1 MSLQHVKQRPI
12 LLSTPMVRAIIAG
25 QKTHTRRIAKPAN
38 EIDTQWCPHFF
49 DGKWHVYDEDGNCIK
64 KVNCPYGQIG
74 DQLWVRETYFPAT
87 NQQGSEI
94 FVYKADQDD
103 QWIAD
108 FAEEDNGGWKPSI
121 FMPRIASRILLEIT
135 DIRVERLYD
144 ITPED
149 AVAEGI
155 APCQYPNIP
164 EGFINSGKAHWFDYI
179 QNKFCLASAKSSYFS
194 LWEKIN
200 GRKSL
205 ESNPWVWVIEFKRI
219 EVPA

>member
-1 MSLQHVKQRPI
+1 MKQRPI
-12 LLSTPMVRAIIAG
+12 LFSTPMVRAIIAG

-103 QWIAD
+103 EWIAD
-108 FAEEDNGGWKPSI
+108 FAEEGNGGWKPSI
-121 FMPRIASRILLEIT
+121 FMPRKAARIILEIT
-135 DIRVERLYD
+135 NIRVERIQS
-144 ITPED
+144 ITEQD
-149 AVAEGI
+149 AIAEGI
-155 APCQYPNIP
+155 AFSSI
-164 EGFINSGKAHWFDYI
+164 GGGMDAR
-179 QNKFCLASAKSSYFS
+179 QNYCG
-194 LWEKIN
+194 LWGQIN
-200 GRKSL
+200 GDKSWI
-205 ESNPWVWVIEFKRI
+205 ENPWVWVIEFKRI
-219 EVPA
+219 EVSV